1 MQKVKILVVE
11 DEVALVKSFRLALE
25 AEGFDVSTA
34 GSGLEC
40 LRQVRREPP
49 DILVLDVMLPELDGF
64 KVCRLLKFNR
74 ATSRIPIIL
83 CTARGSEADRRR
95 GRAAGADAYLV
106 KPFEM
111 KELLEMVHG
120 LISRPVLAGA

>member
-1 MQKVKILVVE
+1 MQKIKILVVE
-11 DEVALVKSFRLALE
+11 DEKALVKSFRLALE
-25 AEGFDVSTA
+25 AGGFEVATA
-34 GSGLEC
+34 ESGLEC
-40 LRQVRREPP
+40 LRQVRSECP

-74 ATSRIPIIL
+74 ATSHMPIIL

-111 KELLEMVHG
+111 KDLLEMVQG
-120 LISRPVLAGA
+120 LISRPVLTGT